1 MQSLVN
7 FSYAL
12 QIILQSNNIPL
23 NLLGGSILLGKF
35 LSNLE
40 SFQTLNTGKFPSYWK
55 VFKLAVKLPDYLE
68 NVQLQVFRISKSY
81 QSA

>member
-40 SFQTLNTGKFPSYWK
+40 SFQTLNTGKFPCYWK

-68 NVQLQVFRISKSY
+68 NVQLQVFRISISY